1 MNAAVWP
8 MVNIFYKNL
17 QVWNLSKVLQGD
29 AFDSAAV
36 KKKPSSISCPDGKDF
51 RGFIVATK
59 SALVVHGVGVWLC
72 TLMD

>member
-1 MNAAVWP
+1 M
-8 MVNIFYKNL
+8 
-17 QVWNLSKVLQGD
+17 WNLSKVLQGE

-59 SALVVHGVGVWLC
+59 SASAVHGVGARKVP
-72 TLMD
+72 